1 MIRRKKIKDSD
12 DVRVTFVQPLND
24 NGGRVF
30 VAGDFNNWEVGS
42 HPLVK
47 RSNGTASVAV
57 TLGSG
62 ERHSFRYVTEDGVWF
77 NDAEAD
83 GYEPNGIDGFNCVVQ
98 T

>member
-1 MIRRKKIKDSD
+1 MIRRKNIKDSD
-12 DVRVTFVQPLND
+12 EVKVTFVQPLSED
-24 NGGRVF
+24 NGRIF

-57 TLGSG
+57 TLDKG
-62 ERHSFRYVTEDGVWF
+62 ERYAFRYVTEDGVWF
-77 NDAEAD
+77 NDEQAD
-83 GYEPNGIDGFNCVVQ
+83 AYEHNGIDGDNCILR